1 MLWQGKASVG
11 KTSVEYKHF
20 ILLLL
25 LLVGPS
31 NAPAAATF
39 VAVVV
44 TSNLYRF
51 RNVRDFIA
59 LYLVRQTEHAKA
71 VRRSA
76 RQREKLTVC

>member
-31 NAPAAATF
+31 NAPAAAF

-59 LYLVRQTEHAKA
+59 LYLVRQTEQVKA
-71 VRRSA
+71 VRRRA